1 MKQYILKAL
10 SVMLLAMTALPLLA
24 QDSMNVFFKD
34 GSNRKFYLKDI
45 TELFVSKTD
54 SKGIVHVD
62 QQYQHISTAD
72 TDFVY
77 DLSDV
82 DSITFKKYNE
92 EKAEENFVTA
102 IPEII
107 SSLSNCE
114 TISDAESMIETIKG
128 KNGVEDVWSDG
139 HQLYVKIEEGEVIPF
154 HYSHYGN
161 DDEEETRVALSR
173 FMALEPELKRQSEA
187 VGNTLKIVI
196 ADQQNKDE
204 DRKDSHDKMFNELTS
219 YFERCGHEV
228 KYVKDPTV
236 DFFFNNS
243 EDQNH
248 LNFYDYDV
256 ILLSTHGGYG
266 EYKYYVERDFWPDK
280 VAWGFKTHSIATS
293 EDILFFPSESE
304 DAEDY
309 PRSYWKDSYETFRK
323 WRNNLVYNYATDQHI
338 NFTLCHE
345 IRDGKWC
352 WVLHPTISECFFRD
366 IAEGQFRNP
375 NSLLFNAACQSLK
388 GDEEDTPSFAFAN
401 VLFEK
406 CGLGVYAG
414 YTETNCYGQVTGVDL
429 LESMTM
435 GYSIDKAYDNLPD
448 VAKLESVE
456 NAVKEGV
463 DKAKAEKYL
472 QNARL
477 LIKSKGERNLSS
489 FFLSPS
495 ETVGI
500 DATQVEEQFKAN
512 QNVAL
517 EGMATSS
524 IYGSFKEKGFKFGFF
539 FGSSPDN
546 LSSILDATVVP
557 MTSNSNKGN
566 VLFRA
571 ITGTLEQGNTYYY
584 QAYTHDGASYNL
596 GDICKFQIPYADLQL
611 HVSEISLEVGT
622 TGDVV
627 ILQGSGNYTVKSDN
641 SDVAEATVDIDHVHI
656 ISYVVGN
663 AVITVT
669 DVLSGKTATIQV
681 KVSKPAE
688 VPANAIDL
696 GLPSGTLWASYNV
709 GARNPEEYGDY
720 YAWGEID
727 TKDSY
732 TWSNYIHCD
741 GTKET
746 CHYIGAD
753 FAGTDYD
760 VAHKLWGDRWTT
772 PTKAQIDELTKQ
784 CTKKWTMQ
792 NGVKGCR
799 ITGPN
804 GNSIFLPAAGFAAYN
819 NMPYKGGEYS
829 IYMSSTACDD
839 NYDNWCLDAEE
850 SSFVR
855 IGLWR
860 YYGYTVRPVISPEP
874 EIVENADQPLDL
886 GLTSGTLWAQCNL
899 GASQPHEFG
908 NYYAW
913 GETKPKEKYDKAS
926 YSLYNSSTDTYTDIG
941 KNISGTEY
949 DAAYVT
955 LGGTW
960 HMPTYAEFTEL
971 KDECEWKYTVMN
983 GVNGY
988 RVTGPNGNSIFIPC
1002 ADIKEDESAYPAP
1015 PSDTDGFYWSSM
1027 RMNDA
1032 RYTLSLHFNEN
1043 GAFWPHGYLNFMGFS
1058 IRPVMTK

>member
-1 MKQYILKAL
+1 MKQHILKAL

-34 GSNRKFYLKDI
+34 GSNCKFYLKN
-45 TELFVSKTD
+45 
-54 SKGIVHVD
+54 IVEISTSRQDADGVMHSD
-62 QQYQHISTAD
+62 YDYQHITTLYD
-72 TDFVY
+72 KYVY
-77 DLSDV
+77 NLNEV
-82 DSITFKKYNE
+82 DSITFTKFNE
-92 EKAEENFVTA
+92 KLAEQNLASAMTDALVVAGNCNNVDEAKAN
-102 IPEII
+102 IGQIRNKP
-107 SSLSNCE
+107 
-114 TISDAESMIETIKG
+114 
-128 KNGVEDVWSDG
+128 GVENAWVDDNN
-139 HQLYVKIEEGEVIPF
+139 LYVKIKDWETITYHFPHEGDVVSLRQNQARQLQLLSEIMPRLKTITKPDGKPLTAIVACQVSKNEHLFYQEATNYVSEVNRYFNACGIE
-154 HYSHYGN
+154 S
-161 DDEEETRVALSR
+161 
-173 FMALEPELKRQSEA
+173 
-187 VGNTLKIVI
+187 
-196 ADQQNKDE
+196 QN
-204 DRKDSHDKMFNELTS
+204 
-219 YFERCGHEV
+219 V
-228 KYVKDPTV
+228 DPTV
-236 DFFFNNS
+236 
-243 EDQNH
+243 
-248 LNFYDYDV
+248 NFYANDIFDHDIV
-256 ILLSTHGGYG
+256 FLVTHGSL
-266 EYKYYVERDFWPDK
+266 EPDS
-280 VAWGFKTHSIATS
+280 HELYTS
-293 EDILFFPSESE
+293 DELGTVNAGDINNDNPQFVE
-304 DAEDY
+304 DAAAQIVQSFSSKAIEHTTIDHV
-309 PRSYWKDSYETFRK
+309 T
-323 WRNNLVYNYATDQHI
+323 
-338 NFTLCHE
+338 E
-345 IRDGKWC
+345 IRNGESTGVYYLAVK
-352 WVLHPTISECFFRD
+352 EEFFDHITQKR
-366 IAEGQFRNP
+366 FSST
-375 NSLLFNAACQSLK
+375 NSIFFNAACESLK
-388 GDEEDTPSFAFAN
+388 GYGLEPSFSLAQKL
-401 VLFEK
+401 VDK
-406 CGLGVYAG
+406 GLGLYFGYTRSNSAGHLAG
-414 YTETNCYGQVTGVDL
+414 YDFFKAMLQGSSVRSAYEGLDKELRENHFQNDIAYLLPYPDDFGVLKDMFLTPVHTNKADHDMVQQQYQQSSCITLEGTTTLLDANIVDVGFKYGLDG
-429 LESMTM
+429 
-435 GYSIDKAYDNLPD
+435 A
-448 VAKLESVE
+448 
-456 NAVKEGV
+456 
-463 DKAKAEKYL
+463 
-472 QNARL
+472 
-477 LIKSKGERNLSS
+477 NLS
-489 FFLSPS
+489 
-495 ETVGI
+495 E
-500 DATQVEEQFKAN
+500 
-512 QNVAL
+512 NVIA
-517 EGMATSS
+517 E
-524 IYGSFKEKGFKFGFF
+524 I
-539 FGSSPDN
+539 
-546 LSSILDATVVP
+546 VP
-557 MTSNSNKGN
+557 MTIDSEYGN
-566 VLFRA
+566 TLFRA
-571 ITGTLEQGNTYYY
+571 TTVPLEVGRTYYY
-584 QAYTHDGASYNL
+584 QAYTHDGLYYNY
-596 GDICKFQIPYADLQL
+596 GDIQSFTIEHPAIQL
-611 HVSEISLEVGT
+611 HLSEIAIEAGT

-681 KVSKPAE
+681 KVTKPAE

-709 GARNPEEYGDY
+709 GARTPEEYGDY

-772 PTKAQIDELTKQ
+772 PTKAQIDELTKL
-784 CTKKWTMQ
+784 CTKEWTMQ

-819 NMPYKGGEYS
+819 YMPYKGGEYS

-1032 RYTLSLHFNEN
+1032 RYTLSLHFTEN
-1043 GAFWPHGYLNFMGFS
+1043 GVAWPHGYLNFMGFS